1 MTKDTSRQLLYP
13 GERVSFPI
21 VYRNNSGS
29 LATGVVFSDTL
40 SSDLI
45 DAERTFSGR
54 SISPRRGPNCAW
66 DVPGGL
72 APGVE
77 GTITI
82 TARVSPSIPT
92 PKAITN
98 KVTFQM
104 SGYGP
109 FEDEVLIIVGGL
121 RSHAPAVLNDCTQ

>member
-1 MTKDTSRQLLYP
+1 M
-13 GERVSFPI
+13 
-21 VYRNNSGS
+21 VYRKNP
-29 LATGVVFSDTL
+29 ATTAAGVVFSDTL

-54 SISPRRGPNCAW
+54 SISPRRGPNCVWEA
-66 DVPGGL
+66 PGSL

-82 TARVSPSIPT
+82 TARVSPSIST
-92 PKAITN
+92 PKAVTN
-98 KVTFQM
+98 KVTFHID
-104 SGYGP
+104 GYGP

-121 RSHAPAVLNDCTQ
+121 RTHAPAVLNDCAR